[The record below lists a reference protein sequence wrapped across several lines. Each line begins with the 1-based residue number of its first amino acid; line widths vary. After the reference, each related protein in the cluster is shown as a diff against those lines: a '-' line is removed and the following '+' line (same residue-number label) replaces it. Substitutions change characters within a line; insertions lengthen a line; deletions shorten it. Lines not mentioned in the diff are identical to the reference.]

1 MSGGYKQTFV
11 NTIIPDINMQAYVR
25 RSQTFVNT
33 TPTSTKR
40 QLRTSLL
47 HVLDHP
53 KHVLRFPELFEY
65 CGLSRAT
72 SVFACV
78 YLDGALHISPRNRY
92 FVSFLINEDY
102 RSSCEIYLQ
111 RYLGSSA
118 VLVILFFV
126 VFGRSTLDG
135 FLVFTSQQ
143 SPPGYVVFSCLSIA
157 IAHI

>member
-11 NTIIPDINMQAYVR
+11 NTIIPDINPDINVRAYVR

-33 TPTSTKR
+33 TPTSTKQ

-78 YLDGALHISPRNRY
+78 YLDGALNISPHNR
-92 FVSFLINEDY
+92 
-102 RSSCEIYLQ
+102 
-111 RYLGSSA
+111 G
-118 VLVILFFV
+118 
-126 VFGRSTLDG
+126 TLDHP
-135 FLVFTSQQ
+135 Q
-143 SPPGYVVFSCLSIA
+143 CL
-157 IAHI
+157 